1 MSARRRPVASRDAVS
16 QSPVRDEARTALLF
30 AALGFPLL
38 VWILYAGVV
47 RGPLAYDD
55 LEILSKRLYQID
67 RLPQV
72 FDIAFARGMPRKVG
86 RISLALNYL
95 MGGTDPTG
103 YHVLNLVLHALNG
116 VLLYLFALR
125 LLRLLPPEHA
135 WRRRSA
141 AIAFGGALLWLVH
154 PVQTQAVSYVWQ
166 RFTVLSTTFFLAALL
181 AYLRARTGPAR
192 ARAWWIAGA
201 VLSGLLAVGTKENAA
216 TLPLVVVLVELAF
229 LQPRPLRLT
238 RRMVVAGA
246 TAAVVFAA
254 IAAVF
259 LGPRFAHMIAQDSA
273 HRGFTPLERTMT
285 EWRVV
290 LYYVSLLAWPH
301 PSRMRL
307 EYDYPLSQGL
317 LAPPTTLASLLVIAA
332 LLAFALVG
340 RRARGLVAFTI
351 LWYFGNLVIESSFVP
366 LGLVFEH
373 RLYLPSMLPLLLAAG
388 FLLTLPLPDRRWL
401 ALLAVPLVVL
411 CAWTVERNKVWADP
425 VALFEDNAAKAPR
438 LPIVQFNLGRVYF
451 AKGRYE
457 EARAAFANA
466 VGLKPDFEEAQDS
479 LALVYLVGLDR
490 PAEARRILEGVLAR
504 DPTSVASHLNLGLTL
519 WRLEDSRGAIR
530 EFESALAHSE
540 RTTAAG
546 NRANIYANLGK
557 AYLGVADYP
566 RARAALEKALELDP
580 AQSDA
585 QADLAAAR
593 EALDGER
600 SAPPP
605 GHP

>member
-1 MSARRRPVASRDAVS
+1 VP
-16 QSPVRDEARTALLF
+16 PNRDEARTALLF

-47 RGPLAYDD
+47 RGPLVYDD
-55 LEILSKRLYQID
+55 LEILSKRLYQIE

-72 FDIAFARGMPRKVG
+72 LDIALARGVPRKVG

-95 MGGTDPTG
+95 MGGADPTG
-103 YHVLNLVLHALNG
+103 YHVLNLALHALNG

-125 LLRLLPPEHA
+125 LLRLLPPEQA
-135 WRRRSA
+135 VRKRA
-141 AIAFGGALLWLVH
+141 VAIAFGGALVWLVH

-166 RFTVLSTTFFLAALL
+166 RFTVLSTTFFLGSLL
-181 AYLRARTGPAR
+181 AYLRAREGPAR
-192 ARAWWIAGA
+192 SRGWWLGGA
-201 VLSGLLAVGTKENAA
+201 ALCGLLAVGTKENAA

-229 LQPRPLRLT
+229 LQPRPLRVT
-238 RRMVVAGA
+238 RRTIIAGA
-246 TAAVVFAA
+246 AAALAFAA

-290 LYYVSLLAWPH
+290 LDYVSLLAWPN
-301 PSRMRL
+301 PSRLRL
-307 EYDYPLSQGL
+307 EYDYPISRGL
-317 LAPPTTLASLLVIAA
+317 LSPPTTLASLLVIAA
-332 LLAFALVG
+332 LLAFAVVV
-340 RRARGLVAFTI
+340 RRARGLAAFAI
-351 LWYFGNLVIESSFVP
+351 LWYLGNLVIESSFVP

-373 RLYLPSMLPLLLAAG
+373 RLYLPSMMPLLLAAA
-388 FLLTLPLPDRRWL
+388 FVLTLPLPDRRWL
-401 ALLAVPLVVL
+401 ALLAVPVAVL

-425 VALFEDNAAKAPR
+425 IALFEDNAAKAPR

-457 EARAAFANA
+457 EARAAFARA
-466 VGLKPDFEEAQDS
+466 VSLKPDLEEAQDS

-490 PAEARRILEGVLAR
+490 PAEARRILEDVLAR
-504 DPTSVASHLNLGLTL
+504 DPTNVASHLNLGLTL

-540 RTTAAG
+540 RTSATG
-546 NRANIYANLGK
+546 TRANIYANLGK
-557 AYLGVADYP
+557 AYLCVSDYA
-566 RARAALEKALELDP
+566 RARAALEKAVELDP
-580 AQSDA
+580 SLSDA

-593 EALDGER
+593 EGER
-600 SAPPP
+600 AAPPP